1 MLTIFNVTTF
11 FVKVSPCIFS
21 TWWINVSAKTHS
33 CYYYT
38 LIYLL
43 RISSATYDWIENE
56 NEILISDDKWNSHKF
71 KSRRKMALHHSQKL
85 SEKDNFQ
92 QYDLRSFNVLELCL
106 FQQSFAIIWG
116 RQTWKAHYSLNMSL
130 PTCMSLQIKEPLQ
143 SLTCGAPEGKLPQ
156 N

>member
-1 MLTIFNVTTF
+1 MDAMLTIFNAITF
-11 FVKVSPCIFS
+11 FVKVSPCIFN

-92 QYDLRSFNVLELCL
+92 PYDLRSFNVLRLCL

-130 PTCMSLQIKEPLQ
+130 PTCMSL
-143 SLTCGAPEGKLPQ
+143 
-156 N
+156 

>member
-1 MLTIFNVTTF
+1 MLEGNHFYILSVNSSYLCSWVILT
-11 FVKVSPCIFS
+11 VSPTIPLSTVLSQCIS
-21 TWWINVSAKTHS
+21 
-33 CYYYT
+33 
-38 LIYLL
+38 
-43 RISSATYDWIENE
+43 ENE